1 MALPDF
7 GEITATTLHEHL
19 QSQPGRETF
28 ALLDAA
34 GVDLTSREYRQAA
47 PATTQFTGK
56 TIVLTGTL
64 KQFPRQ
70 ALKDRLE
77 QLGARVASTVSK
89 TTDIVI
95 AGEKPGSKYKKAKD
109 LGIEIW
115 DEDTL
120 SKKLPE

>member
-1 MALPDF
+1 MELPDF
-7 GEITATTLHEHL
+7 GEITATKLHEHL
-19 QSQPGRETF
+19 QSQPARETF

-34 GVDLTSREYRQAA
+34 GVDLASREYGQSA
-47 PATTQFTGK
+47 PAASRFTGK
-56 TIVLTGTL
+56 KVVLTGTL
-64 KQFPRQ
+64 RQFPRQ
-70 ALKDRLE
+70 ALKERLE

-120 SKKLPE
+120 SKNLPE